1 LFSSKQTDSVAPPG
15 KVRWIIVAAAFVI
28 AAVAY
33 LDRSNISIAAP
44 ILKKDLALSDVQ
56 LGTIFSAFVIGY
68 AVTQPFAGRIAD
80 RFGPY
85 KIIAIGIFWWSVLT
99 AMTAMVPATFAGAF
113 GLLLTVRFILGVG
126 ESVIFPAS
134 NRLVASWVPAHERG
148 LANGI
153 IFAGVGAGAAI
164 APPLI
169 TFIMIA
175 HDWRWA
181 FWITA
186 FIGIGAMA
194 LWLFI
199 VRDAPQ
205 QHRWVTEAEARYI
218 EADAAS
224 ASSPGPRTVAPWRS
238 IVLNRSVAILTLSY
252 FCFGYVAYIFFSWFF
267 TYLSAVRGL
276 DLKSSGIYGMLPF
289 IAMAIAS
296 PLGGWISDR
305 LSVRFGDRIGRCGI
319 AGVGMAFAGL
329 FVGLATEVQDVRLA
343 SFVLAAGSGAL
354 YLAQSAYW
362 TLSANIG
369 RSSAG
374 SVAGV
379 MNMGGQIGGAVV
391 GILTPILA
399 AQLGWSGSFLFT
411 AGVCIVGAIAWLF
424 IDPYAVLPTG
434 EAARV
439 DQSRTPASAHN

>member
-1 LFSSKQTDSVAPPG
+1 LASSIARGPAARIG
-15 KVRWIIVAAAFVI
+15 NIRWLMVAAAFII

-44 ILKKDLALSDVQ
+44 ILKKDLGLSDVQ
-56 LGTIFSAFVIGY
+56 LGSIFSAFVIGY
-68 AVTQPFAGRIAD
+68 AVCQPFAGRIAD

-113 GLLLTVRFILGVG
+113 GLVLAVRFILGVG
-126 ESVIFPAS
+126 ESVIFPAA
-134 NRLVASWVPAHERG
+134 NRLVASWVPKRERG

-169 TFIMIA
+169 TFIMIE

-186 FIGIGAMA
+186 FIGIGAML
-194 LWLFI
+194 LWLVF
-199 VRDAPQ
+199 VRDTPK
-205 QHRWVTEAEARYI
+205 QHRWVGEAEAAYI
-218 EADAAS
+218 EADPAS
-224 ASSPGPRTVAPWRS
+224 ASSPSPRVVASWRS
-238 IVLNRSVAILTLSY
+238 IIVNRNVAVLTLSY

-267 TYLSAVRGL
+267 TYLSTVRGL

-305 LSVRFGDRIGRCGI
+305 TCIRFGERIGRCGI
-319 AGVGMAFAGL
+319 AGVAMAMAGI
-329 FVGLATEVQDVRLA
+329 FVGLATEVADVRLA
-343 SFVLAAGSGAL
+343 SFVLAAGSGSL
-354 YLAQSAYW
+354 YIAQSAYW

-399 AQLGWSGSFLFT
+399 AELGWSGSFLFT
-411 AGVCIVGAIAWLF
+411 AGVCIVGAVAWFF
-424 IDPYAVLPTG
+424 IDPNAALPEG
-434 EAARV
+434 EAAGAENPT
-439 DQSRTPASAHN
+439 QAHG